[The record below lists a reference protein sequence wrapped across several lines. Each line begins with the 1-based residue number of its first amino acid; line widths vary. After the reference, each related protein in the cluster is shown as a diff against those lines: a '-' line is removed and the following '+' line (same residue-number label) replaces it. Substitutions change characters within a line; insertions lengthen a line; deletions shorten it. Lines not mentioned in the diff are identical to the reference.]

1 MLTSIRR
8 GLLLGY
14 GAMAFG
20 DASNN
25 VDEVISPRFFCIYM
39 KGNNNNLKIQTI

>member
-25 VDEVISPRFFCIYM
+25 VDEVISPRSFLLFKY
-39 KGNNNNLKIQTI
+39 G